1 MSLTGIRQKKLLPWA
16 NCHAIF
22 GRFFLFLVFVFFSSK
37 MDLFVNNK
45 ELQFGIYKSKA
56 KDMQVQRNKEEE

>member
-1 MSLTGIRQKKLLPWA
+1 
-16 NCHAIF
+16 
-22 GRFFLFLVFVFFSSK
+22 

-56 KDMQVQRNKEEE
+56 KDMQVQRNKEEEWSFMD